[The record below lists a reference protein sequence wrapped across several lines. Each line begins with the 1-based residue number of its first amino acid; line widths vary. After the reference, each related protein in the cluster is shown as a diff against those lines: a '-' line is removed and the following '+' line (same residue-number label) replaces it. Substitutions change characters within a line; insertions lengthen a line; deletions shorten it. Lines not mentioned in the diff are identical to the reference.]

1 MFSMLGT
8 VFLSGQ
14 LLREGAGEQR
24 SSWTLRP
31 EVSQLSDE
39 LFISSPS
46 CFQCFVLVSSYCCV
60 SGSLICSSAASN
72 LQLILSR
79 VFFLSDIVIHF
90 NL

>member
-1 MFSMLGT
+1 MLGT

-24 SSWTLRP
+24 LSWALRP
-31 EVSQLSDE
+31 EVSQLSDK

-60 SGSLICSSAASN
+60 SSLLICSSAASN

-79 VFFLSDIVIHF
+79 VFFILDIVICF